1 MIFQQFIFALHL
13 FETIAR
19 VEDYWRQYNVEK
31 DLRIECGLQ
40 IDLVLLNIVDLSTK
54 NIRICLNAFGQ
65 LCRVGLIDRI
75 LKENYIFYLLVLS
88 LCVIMSMFTLN
99 HSVSGGN
106 LSLYVG
112 SPCGS
117 TCMCTRVVF
126 VPAYRMMAPTIKP
139 EIVKETVVN
148 TNSL

>member
-40 IDLVLLNIVDLSTK
+40 IDFVLLDIVDLSTK

-75 LKENYIFYLLVLS
+75 LKKDIYFYLRHMYSNSLFCLSAS
-88 LCVIMSMFTLN
+88 LCQCL
-99 HSVSGGN
+99 
-106 LSLYVG
+106 
-112 SPCGS
+112 P
-117 TCMCTRVVF
+117 
-126 VPAYRMMAPTIKP
+126 
-139 EIVKETVVN
+139 
-148 TNSL
+148 